1 MAQSPEELRRDIA
14 GTREDLGRDVDMLNE
29 KIAPRNVMNR
39 QVDKAKGGIMGLK
52 DKVMG
57 STPSPS
63 SVRDS
68 AGSATSSIGDAASSA
83 GSAVGDTMSSGVQ
96 TARSRTEGNP
106 LAAGMIAFAAGWL
119 VSSLIPASRA
129 EEQLAQQ
136 AQDKAADLAE
146 PLKEEAK
153 QAGMQLKEGLQGPAQ
168 EAAETVKAS
177 ATSAAQTVA
186 DEGRSAA
193 EDMKDEGQ
201 TSVENVRSSSSGS

>member
-14 GTREDLGRDVDMLNE
+14 GTREDLSRDVDLLNE
-29 KIAPRNVMNR
+29 KIAPRNVMHR
-39 QVDKAKGGIMGLK
+39 QVDKAKGGIVGLK

-57 STPSPS
+57 ATPS
-63 SVRDS
+63 
-68 AGSATSSIGDAASSA
+68 TSSIGDAASSA
-83 GSAVGDTMSSGVQ
+83 GSTVGDTVSGGVE
-96 TARSRTEGNP
+96 TARSRTAGNP

-119 VSSLIPASRA
+119 VASLIPASRA
-129 EEQLAQQ
+129 EEQAAQQ
-136 AQDKAADLAE
+136 VKDKAADLAE

-168 EAAETVKAS
+168 EAVETVKAS

-201 TSVENVRSSSSGS
+201 ASVENVRSSSGS